1 MHAQRFK
8 NRIFGFVT
16 GIACLFLP
24 QILVAETDIPA
35 VERAGTTGLF
45 EVQSRIM
52 EINYG
57 KKYMIVAEKR
67 VDLIDYREGGQ
78 RYRTLL
84 KNSRGNRIS
93 FRSFKRKN
101 WVFVR
106 GLELGDDRIAA
117 REIYRLPRFVEP
129 EDYGKY
135 PFFKEVAAWPPAD
148 VK

>member
-8 NRIFGFVT
+8 NGILWFVT

-35 VERAGTTGLF
+35 IERAGTTGLF
-45 EVQSRIM
+45 EVHSRIM

-84 KNSRGNRIS
+84 RNSRGNTIS

-101 WVFVR
+101 WVFVL
-106 GLELGDDRIAA
+106 GLELGGDRIAA

-129 EDYGKY
+129 KDYAKY
-135 PFFKEVAAWPPAD
+135 PFFKEVAAWEPTK
-148 VK
+148 VR